1 MNRKN
6 ITVDGNTAAAHV
18 AYAFS
23 EVAPI
28 YPITPST
35 TMAELMDKWS
45 AEGKLN
51 LFGHR
56 VKLVQMQSEAGVA
69 GTLHGN
75 LAAGLLAS
83 TFTASQG
90 LLLMIPN
97 MFKIAGE
104 LLPAVFYVSART
116 VATHALSIF
125 GDHSDIYSCR
135 QTGCAILAEGNVQE
149 VADLSV
155 IAHLAAVKGSL
166 PFINFF
172 DGFNTSHELQNIKMW
187 QESDIKEM
195 LDLEAIGK
203 FRARALNPQNPTVR
217 GTAQNPDTFFQNRE
231 AANGYYNR
239 LPKIVQNY
247 MTEFNNRFGTHYS
260 LFNYY
265 GAPDATNVIVA
276 MGSVCDTIE
285 EVVDY
290 LNKQGRKCG
299 LIKVRLFRPFSVHH
313 FMEALPKTTKTLTVL
328 DRTKEPG
335 AVADPLFLD
344 VAAALQT
351 VEQFN
356 VKMYGGRYGLS
367 SKDTGPEQII
377 SVFENAE
384 KNNKKFFTIGI
395 LDDVT
400 NLSLPEPEVKFEQPN
415 EVTCCKFWGFGSD
428 GTVSACKNIIK
439 IIGGSTN
446 NFVRGFFSYDS
457 KKSSGVTVSYI
468 RFSIQPIK
476 SAYAIKRADFI
487 ACHQIKYLQKYK
499 IVEEL
504 KPNGILLLSCNWAEW
519 QEKIPNHVKKYIA
532 QNNIKLFV
540 INADQLANNLGLA
553 NKPSVILQAAFFK
566 LINIL
571 PEAEAK
577 DLMKKTAKHS
587 FSNKGKGVVEKN
599 YAAIDAGL
607 TEVQEI
613 AVPQE
618 WCNLVVEEPQKQNK
632 DDNSYF
638 ETIAKPVGQFEG
650 EKIPVSAFLPFA
662 DGVIPTGTSKYE
674 KRGVAQTVPH
684 WKGENCISCNLCSLV
699 CPHAAIRPVVLN
711 AEEEKNAPQNMQ
723 LIPLAGFSYKFG
735 ITVSA
740 LDCMGCGSCINVCPG
755 KQGAKALEFRPA
767 LEELDKQQY
776 FDYGTQIAPKAD
788 VLEKL
793 PATNARNSQF
803 RTPLLEFS
811 GACAGCGETPY
822 AKLVTQLFGSR
833 LIIANATGCSSIWGA
848 SSPTT
853 PYTQNHQGKGPAWAN
868 SLFEDNAEFGY
879 GIWLAQNEMRQ
890 NLIFKCQTM
899 VNSHAAEKEAI
910 LEFIDTKDNAEANEI
925 AANKLINTLKQ
936 GHCNECDY
944 ILKNQQYLLPKSV
957 WLFGGDGWAY
967 DIGFSGLDH
976 VMSTNANINAL
987 VFDTEVY
994 SNTGGQSSKATPL
1007 GAFVKFAA
1015 GGKKSYKKNLAEMI
1029 INYGHVYVAQI
1040 ALGADYNQ
1048 AVRALCEAESYNGPS
1063 LVIVYAP
1070 CISHGIKTSMGSAQT
1085 ETKLAVEAG
1094 YWNLFRY
1101 DPRKKLSGQN
1111 PFMLDSCEPKI
1122 PLEQFLSNELR
1133 YSLINKEGP
1142 ELMQKLQNNV
1152 YEQYKKLKQL
1162 ADANS

>member
-1 MNRKN
+1 
-6 ITVDGNTAAAHV
+6 
-18 AYAFS
+18 
-23 EVAPI
+23 
-28 YPITPST
+28 
-35 TMAELMDKWS
+35 
-45 AEGKLN
+45 
-51 LFGHR
+51 
-56 VKLVQMQSEAGVA
+56 
-69 GTLHGN
+69 
-75 LAAGLLAS
+75 
-83 TFTASQG
+83 
-90 LLLMIPN
+90 
-97 MFKIAGE
+97 
-104 LLPAVFYVSART
+104 
-116 VATHALSIF
+116 
-125 GDHSDIYSCR
+125 
-135 QTGCAILAEGNVQE
+135 
-149 VADLSV
+149 
-155 IAHLAAVKGSL
+155 
-166 PFINFF
+166 
-172 DGFNTSHELQNIKMW
+172 
-187 QESDIKEM
+187 M
-195 LDLEAIGK
+195 LDLEAIEK
-203 FRARALNPQNPTVR
+203 FKARALNPQNPTVR

-247 MTEFNNRFGTHYS
+247 MAEFNNRFGTHYS

-290 LNKQGRKCG
+290 LNKQGRRCG
-299 LIKVRLFRPFSVHH
+299 LIKVRLFRPFSVPN
-313 FMEALPKTTKTLTVL
+313 FIAALPKTTKTLTVL

-415 EVTCCKFWGFGSD
+415 EVICCKFWGFGSD

-457 KKSSGVTVSYI
+457 KKSSGVTVSHI

-553 NKPSVILQAAFFK
+553 NKPSVVLQAAFFK

-587 FSNKGKGVVEKN
+587 FSNKGEGVVEKN

-684 WKGENCISCNLCSLV
+684 WKSENCISCNLCSLV

-711 AEEEKNAPQNMQ
+711 AEEEKGAPQNMQ

-910 LEFIDTKDNAEANEI
+910 LEFIDTKDNAEANEL

-994 SNTGGQSSKATPL
+994 SNTGGQSSKATPM

-1063 LVIVYAP
+1063 LVIAYAP

-1094 YWNLFRY
+1094 YWKLFRY
-1101 DPRKKLSGQN
+1101 DPRRKLNGQN
-1111 PFMLDSCEPKI
+1111 PFMLDSREPKI